1 MNVHLSCTNPW
12 YSIMDLGQ
20 QWFRWWLVAWQHQAI
35 SWTNHDLSSLRSSDI
50 HLMALC
56 FMGNAQDIAH
66 KKMQQNYIH
75 VPVFKNHWN
84 FSRVQRVNCYDLHVP
99 VGGIDCGSPSEA
111 HAAAQHPGWSC
122 QQGFREPE
130 SRHAKCR
137 LLRPHLHNRAELT
150 FTGLH
155 LFKGKNIS
163 MDWCNYDS
171 GLQDWFGHLDG
182 LDEWVVEWVSGWVS
196 GFLSEW
202 VLEWVGSW
210 VSGCLS
216 EWVLEWV
223 LEWVGAWVSGCL
235 SEWVFEWV
243 GGCLSEWVGAWVK
256 SCVEPNHQRARSQ
269 FQ

>member
-1 MNVHLSCTNPW
+1 MYRYLKITE
-12 YSIMDLGQ
+12 
-20 QWFRWWLVAWQHQAI
+20 I
-35 SWTNHDLSSLRSSDI
+35 SPGSSELI
-50 HLMALC
+50 VMT
-56 FMGNAQDIAH
+56 
-66 KKMQQNYIH
+66 Y
-75 VPVFKNHWN
+75 
-84 FSRVQRVNCYDLHVP
+84 LHVP

-163 MDWCNYDS
+163 MDWCNYAS

-182 LDEWVVEWVSGWVS
+182 LDEWVVEWVV
-196 GFLSEW
+196 
-202 VLEWVGSW
+202 EWVGSW
-210 VSGCLS
+210 VSGFLS
-216 EWVLEWV
+216 EWV

-243 GGCLSEWVGAWVK
+243 GAWVSGWVLEWNPVLNQITNVHDHSSSNLGTWLWWYYQHSILTEGLTEDWLTETCWRTK
-256 SCVEPNHQRARSQ
+256 KVGELPLVTQLNPGVKPTRSHLQ
-269 FQ
+269 LVTLVHDHDDIIN